1 VPSATSSAKPST
13 VSASG
18 TAASSM
24 CAYSR
29 SSLAMPSRS
38 RLRSA
43 DSRITLADSPSTLCA
58 LAVSVKLMPGA
69 TGRPPSLVA
78 TTISSP
84 TPRLRRQR
92 PSSSSLSPPWLPV
105 FQNA

>member
-1 VPSATSSAKPST
+1 MPSATSAAKAST

-18 TAASSM
+18 TFGSAM

-29 SSLAMPSRS
+29 SSRAMPSRS

-43 DSRITLADSPSTLCA
+43 DSRITRADSPSA
-58 LAVSVKLMPGA
+58 LSVKLVPGA
-69 TGRPPSLVA
+69 SGRAPTLVA
-78 TTISSP
+78 ITISSLA
-84 TPRLRRQR
+84 PRLRRQR

-105 FQNA
+105 QNA